1 MCLKKV
7 TAFFLDRL
15 PESVI
20 PYWDFYFTE
29 GSSEPRDSSALAI
42 ALCGMLE
49 MAEYVDDDFTH
60 YLKDAA
66 SRLCRRLWQDCAV
79 KDPSVSN
86 GQLYTALMRAKVRI
100 IRVKTAASTN
110 VPLGAIIFMRKL
122 LSGCKKNGIRIG
134 SG

>member
-1 MCLKKV
+1 MDVFKKV

-15 PESVI
+15 PESII

-49 MAEYVDDDFTH
+49 MAEYVDDDFAH

-86 GQLYTALMRAKVRI
+86 GQLLHGTYARQSPYNPCKNRGVDECSTWGDYFYAEAL
-100 IRVKTAASTN
+100 IR
-110 VPLGAIIFMRKL
+110 LQ
-122 LSGCKKNGIRIG
+122 KKWNPYW
-134 SG
+134 